1 MPSTPSSCCTG
12 PTGSAR
18 RSAVVGIVIVSHSA
32 TLAAGVRGLAAE
44 MSGPD
49 VRLELAG
56 GLDEPEALGTDAVRV
71 ADAIARADSGEGV
84 LVLMDLGSAVLSAE
98 TALDLLTPEQKER
111 VLLCEAPLV
120 EGAVAAAVAARL
132 GTPLAEVAAEA
143 RGGLEGKP
151 APPGTGEPQPPA
163 PAGEPAP
170 LEQGRT
176 LRLDIR
182 NPLGLHA
189 RPAARFVQT
198 AAGFDADVQVTNL
211 TTGRGPA
218 SGRSLNGLATLGI
231 RQGHEML
238 VSAHGPQAAAALAA
252 LAEVTERDFDEAPA
266 PPTPVSAAPPA
277 TPVADAA
284 AGLTGLPAAPGIVAG
299 PARHLHAAAAEIP
312 TGSSGDP
319 DTEWQMLT
327 RALERIREETG
338 AVRDS
343 VAARAG
349 EYSAAIFD
357 AHLLFLEDEALL
369 GPARRAIFEEGKNA
383 AAAWHEAAEAV
394 AADYSRLEDEYLQ
407 ARAEDLAAVGKQVVA
422 TLTGGPAAATLAGRG
437 IVVAREL
444 TPADTAS

>member
-12 PTGSAR
+12 PTGSAH

-71 ADAIARADSGEGV
+71 ADAIARADSGDGV

-143 RGGLEGKP
+143 RGGLQGK
-151 APPGTGEPQPPA
+151 AAHLGSGEPEGPA
-163 PAGEPAP
+163 PAAAP
-170 LEQGRT
+170 PPEQGPS

-198 AAGFDADVQVTNL
+198 AGSFEADVQVTNL
-211 TTGRGPA
+211 TSGRGPA
-218 SGRSLNGLATLGI
+218 SGRSLNGLATLGV
-231 RQGHEML
+231 RQGHEIL
-238 VSAHGPQAAAALAA
+238 VSASGPQAAAALDA
-252 LAEVTERDFDEAPA
+252 LAELARRDFD
-266 PPTPVSAAPPA
+266 
-277 TPVADAA
+277 
-284 AGLTGLPAAPGIVAG
+284 
-299 PARHLHAAAAEIP
+299 
-312 TGSSGDP
+312 
-319 DTEWQMLT
+319 
-327 RALERIREETG
+327 
-338 AVRDS
+338 
-343 VAARAG
+343 
-349 EYSAAIFD
+349 
-357 AHLLFLEDEALL
+357 ALL
-369 GPARRAIFEEGKNA
+369 EPARRAIFEHGRN
-383 AAAWHEAAEAV
+383 AAEAWHAAAESV
-394 AADYSRLEDEYLQ
+394 AADYRSLDDDYLQ
-407 ARAEDLAAVGKQVVA
+407 ARAEDLVGVARQVVA
-422 TLTGGPAAATLAGRG
+422 AITGGFAAPSLAGPG
-437 IVVAREL
+437 IVVAADL
-444 TPADTAS
+444 TPADTAALNRDLALGIATAAGSPTSHSAILARSLGIPAAVGLGDRLLAVPDGTPLLLDGDAGVVQVEPAEELVAEYERRRSVRREAAREAQARAAEPALTRDG